1 MAGKDMAQMGFASIQ
16 AFSETCMKATR
27 PEHIA
32 GRLGL
37 LAEQLGYTTWYAGSL
52 MHEHELAGRGFG
64 FYAGSLRWSKRYTDE
79 RYCFVDPVF
88 LAAKDDEKA
97 VQWSDCARGLA
108 RKRTNKKALQVLN
121 EAREFGICD
130 GFTKAWHGF
139 GPVPGVVTFGGEQP
153 DVSKDARMSL
163 LLLGA
168 FAYEG
173 FRRVTDGF
181 KPVPPTLTQREA
193 DVLRWAAEGKTA
205 WEIGQILTIAERTV
219 RCYSEQ
225 LKRKYGVPTVVQVVV
240 MALLDGNLRIQST
253 RQN

>member
-1 MAGKDMAQMGFASIQ
+1 MAQIGFASIQ
-16 AFSETCMKATR
+16 GFSETCMKATR

-32 GRLGL
+32 ARLGL
-37 LAEQLGYTTWYAGSL
+37 MARQLGYTTWYAGSL
-52 MHEHELAGRGFG
+52 LHERDLAERGFG
-64 FYAGSLRWSKRYTDE
+64 FYDGSPQWSKHYTDE
-79 RYCFVDPVF
+79 GYCFIDPVF
-88 LAAKDDEKA
+88 LAARNNENA
-97 VQWSDCARGLA
+97 IRWSDCARSLT
-108 RKRTNKKALQVLN
+108 RERTDKKALLVLN
-121 EAREFGICD
+121 EAREFGIRD

-139 GPVPGVVTFGGEQP
+139 GEVQGVVTFGGERP
-153 DVSKDARMSL
+153 DVSEDARMSL
-163 LLLGA
+163 LLMGA

-181 KPVPPTLTQREA
+181 KPVPPILTQREA

-219 RCYSEQ
+219 RCYMDQ
-225 LKRKYGVPTVVQVVV
+225 LKRKYRVPTVVQVVV